1 MERHGKGGERAI
13 FGKSRHS
20 LDILIF
26 FFDLVIATH
35 AAGEARLNYSSLEVA
50 MKRLLNFAIALA
62 LIITPIKQLEACTS
76 PNVGEKK
83 ANLHRANGW
92 QYTQP
97 LRPVWTC
104 TASSGSY
111 KIHVGVTSAGAGGTY
126 VFELYDRTD
135 NGQVLQR
142 SFTTTGNCGSGDFTV
157 SLVNGHEYELM
168 VDLLSGGGTSDGE
181 QAWVKMCYSCQ
192 GS

>member
-1 MERHGKGGERAI
+1 MKKLLMI
-13 FGKSRHS
+13 
-20 LDILIF
+20 
-26 FFDLVIATH
+26 VIGLAQI
-35 AAGEARLNYSSLEVA
+35 
-50 MKRLLNFAIALA
+50 IA
-62 LIITPIKQLEACTS
+62 PIKQLEACTS

-111 KIHVGVTSAGAGGTY
+111 KIHVGVTAAGSGGGGFY
-126 VFELYDRTD
+126 VVQLDDLTEDET
-135 NGQVLQR
+135 VLQQ
-142 SFTTTGNCGSGDFTV
+142 SFSATGNCPNGDFTV
-157 SLVNGHEYELM
+157 DLVNGHEYELM
-168 VDLLSGGGTSDGE
+168 VDLISGGGTSDGE
-181 QAWVKMCYSCQ
+181 QAWAKMCYQCQ